1 LPTPFLAAVII
12 FVPGDLWYLA
22 LIPVEMGRGIGAPY
36 LKEFGD
42 EQVGKYPCGLVRFVH
57 SSEGFYFL
65 NCLFPFL
72 D

>member
-1 LPTPFLAAVII
+1 
-12 FVPGDLWYLA
+12 
-22 LIPVEMGRGIGAPY
+22 LIQVEMGRDISAPY

-42 EQVGKYPCGLVRFVH
+42 EQVGKYPCDLARFVQ
-57 SSEGFYFL
+57 SFEGFYFL